1 MTENVFYRRAKKIL
15 APLFRF
21 FLRIKAVGVENVP
34 TDGGLVLCSNHI
46 AALDVI
52 SIGAVCPRQ
61 LTFVAKKELFSVP
74 VLGWV
79 MKKLGA
85 IQVDRSANDIS
96 AIRTSVNA
104 ASNGG
109 VLSIFPQGTRCPG
122 VNPESTK
129 IHSGAAMIA
138 YRSGCDILPVS
149 IKIKGAKYGF
159 LKRIE
164 VVFGEVIPL
173 ETLNIEEGTRTEYA
187 EATERVFKEVC
198 KLCDYG
204 ALPDYVPN
212 RKKKRGR
219 R

>member
-1 MTENVFYRRAKKIL
+1 MNENVFYRRAKIIL
-15 APLFRF
+15 APMLRF
-21 FLRIKAVGVENVP
+21 FMRIKAVGVENVP
-34 TDGGLVLCSNHI
+34 LEGGLVLCSNHI

-61 LTFVAKKELFSVP
+61 LSFVAKKELFSIP
-74 VLGWV
+74 LLGWV

-85 IQVDRSANDIS
+85 IQVDRGANDIS
-96 AIRTSVNA
+96 AIRTSVTA
-104 ASNGG
+104 AADGK

-122 VNPESTK
+122 VNPATSP

-138 YRSGCDILPVS
+138 YRSGCNILPVA

-164 VVFGEVIPL
+164 VVFGEVITL
-173 ETLNIEEGTRTEYA
+173 ESLGITEGTRSEYA

-198 KLCDYG
+198 ELCDYSS
-204 ALPDYVPN
+204 LPDYVPK

-219 R
+219 K